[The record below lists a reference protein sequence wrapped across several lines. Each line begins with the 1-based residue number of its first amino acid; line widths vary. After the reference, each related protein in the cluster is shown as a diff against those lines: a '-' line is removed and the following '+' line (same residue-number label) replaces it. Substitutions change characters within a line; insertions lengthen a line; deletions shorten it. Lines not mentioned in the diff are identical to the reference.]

1 MNHKFDYLKD
11 GSWKACQNGTYRNFT
26 RPEKTG
32 LVLTCLEKLIIGLI
46 TIIGLIALI
55 GVI

>member
-1 MNHKFDYLKD
+1 MGKYDYLKG